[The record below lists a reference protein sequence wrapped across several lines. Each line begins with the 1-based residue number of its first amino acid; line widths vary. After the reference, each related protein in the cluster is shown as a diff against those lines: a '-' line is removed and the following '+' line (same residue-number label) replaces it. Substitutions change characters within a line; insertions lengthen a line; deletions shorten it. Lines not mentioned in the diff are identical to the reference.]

1 MSYRVSEEILQIA
14 RQGEKVRAIAL
25 LREQSGLGL
34 AQAKNLLEDTLEH
47 SQANTSKL
55 SHPPLTTPQEVMQQI
70 EAALAR
76 GEKLQAIKLLCE
88 STGVSLLEAKE
99 RIEKQ
104 MCAGQPQTRATSSPS
119 PKDKLGAPGEV
130 RSSSVWPTIA
140 LLLAT
145 LVVLGSWYYFKKG

>member
-1 MSYRVSEEILQIA
+1 MSYRVTEEILQIA

-55 SHPPLTTPQEVMQQI
+55 SHPSLPTPQEVMQQI

-104 MCAGQPQTRATSSPS
+104 MSAGQPQTRATP
-119 PKDKLGAPGEV
+119 PITQKDTLHAPGEV
-130 RSSSVWPTIA
+130 RPSSVWPTIA
-140 LLLAT
+140 LLLAA